1 MSEFLSSSIEIANTH
16 AKRLSYAV
24 KKLKSKFPLTAEKIT
39 ALTDQEIETFELFTS
54 RFAKLQDF
62 MGNKLFNLILDK
74 AGEYQ
79 ESMTLIDK
87 INKLEKL
94 KLIDSA
100 ADWQI
105 LRQVRNHLAHEY
117 PDHPELTAKYLN
129 EAYDLSEKLL
139 NTLATLVKYVQQ

>member
-1 MSEFLSSSIEIANTH
+1 MNEILNSSIEIANTH
-16 AKRLSYAV
+16 AKRLSYAIN
-24 KKLKSKFPLTAEKIT
+24 KLKPNFPVSAEKIDT
-39 ALTDQEIETFELFTS
+39 LTDQEIETFELFTS

-74 AGEYQ
+74 SGEFQ

-94 KLIDSA
+94 KLIESA
-100 ADWQI
+100 SDWQI
-105 LRQVRNHLAHEY
+105 LRQVCNHLAHEY

-139 NTLATLVKYVQQ
+139 NTLAMLVKFAQK